1 MAKFSTSQLFIT
13 AVSAFAGG
21 VLCAWL
27 SSPRSGADNRKWITD
42 STHGL
47 KNKVKESGKGIKTK
61 NFPDLYEAT
70 EDLGL
75 TEEDLLS
82 GTR

>member
-1 MAKFSTSQLFIT
+1 MAKFSGPQLLIT
-13 AVSAFAGG
+13 ALSAFAGG
-21 VLCAWL
+21 VLFAWL

-42 STHGL
+42 STQDL
-47 KNKVKESGKGIKTK
+47 KTKVKESGKGIKTK
-61 NFPDLYEAT
+61 NFPDPYEAT

-75 TEEDLLS
+75 TDEDLLS

>member
-1 MAKFSTSQLFIT
+1 MAKFSTPQLLIT

-21 VLCAWL
+21 VLFAWL
-27 SSPRSGADNRKWITD
+27 SSPRSGPDNRRWISD
-42 STHGL
+42 STSDL
-47 KNKVKESGKGIKTK
+47 KNKVKESGKGLKTK

-75 TEEDLLS
+75 TEEDLLP
-82 GTR
+82 GNR